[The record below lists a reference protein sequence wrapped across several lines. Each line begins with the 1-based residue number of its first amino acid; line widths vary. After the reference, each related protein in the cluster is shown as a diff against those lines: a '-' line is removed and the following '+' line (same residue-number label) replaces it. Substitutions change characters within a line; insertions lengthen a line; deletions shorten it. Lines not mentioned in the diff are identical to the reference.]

1 MILPWYF
8 SLRFLRSLIR
18 DKVLC
23 IKDISLILCR
33 KMRLW
38 YFFREKRF
46 IRACI
51 CWFFIACVLPSKFPP
66 FCWNYHVPQIALL
79 FTIVSPHTTF
89 FETFLLKVLLFR
101 LYFLLLRC
109 HILTGSS
116 NWAKVGWTY
125 IHKGVTVRFGFDAIR
140 TSQV

>member
-1 MILPWYF
+1 MILRWYF
-8 SLRFLRSLIR
+8 SLHFQRSLIR

-23 IKDISLILCR
+23 IKDISLIIRR

-38 YFFREKRF
+38 DFFREKRF

-51 CWFFIACVLPSKFPP
+51 CWFFIACVLPSKIPP

-79 FTIVSPHTTF
+79 FTIVSPHITF

-125 IHKGVTVRFGFDAIR
+125 IHKRRNCTLWFWRY
-140 TSQV
+140 